1 VAVVSLT
8 RRLLDTVVVGGRPP
22 MRGLR
27 RIFLI
32 TLMGLVVQFV
42 LGMVLNLYVR
52 IPLSVS
58 RAGFIREVETAPLA
72 VTLHAVLGTLL
83 ICAGVIAV
91 VRAVR
96 TARYMLTGMAG
107 LTVAGLCAMMGA
119 FAEGEMY
126 VKDGRGSTS
135 LTMAVL
141 TGVAL
146 ACYINA
152 LARTVV
158 VPPQPD
164 PGQVSRTHPGPGQTG
179 TAPIPRQTPPPGT
192 VIPRQ
197 ARTP

>member
-8 RRLLDTVVVGGRPP
+8 RRLLDTVVVGGRPT

-52 IPLSVS
+52 IPSSVS
-58 RAGFIREVETAPLA
+58 RAGFIHEVETAPLA

-96 TARYMLTGMAG
+96 TAHHMLTGMAG
-107 LTVAGLCAMMGA
+107 LTVAGLCAMIGA

-126 VKDGRGSTS
+126 VKDGRVSTS

-158 VPPQPD
+158 PPQPD
-164 PGQVSRTHPGPGQTG
+164 PGQVSRTHPGPGQAG

>member
-1 VAVVSLT
+1 
-8 RRLLDTVVVGGRPP
+8 

-32 TLMGLVVQFV
+32 TLMGLVAQFM
-42 LGMVLNLYVR
+42 LGMVLNLYVT
-52 IPLSVS
+52 IPPSVS

-72 VTLHAVLGTLL
+72 VTLHVVLGAVL

-91 VRAVR
+91 IRAVR
-96 TARYMLTGMAG
+96 AARRLVTGMAG

-119 FAEGEMY
+119 FAAGEMF
-126 VKDGRGSTS
+126 VRDGRGSTS

-164 PGQVSRTHPGPGQTG
+164 PGKTQRTHPGPGQTG
-179 TAPIPRQTPPPGT
+179 TAPIPGQTGAAP
-192 VIPRQ
+192 IPRQ
-197 ARTP
+197 APPPGITIPRQHQR

>member
-1 VAVVSLT
+1 MAVVSLT
-8 RRLLDTVVVGGRPP
+8 HRLLDTVVAGGRPP

-42 LGMVLNLYVR
+42 LGMVLNLYVK

-72 VTLHAVLGTLL
+72 ITLHAVLGILL
-83 ICAGVIAV
+83 ICAGIIAV
-91 VRAVR
+91 IRAVR
-96 TARYMLTGMAG
+96 TARRLLTGLAG
-107 LTVAGLCAMMGA
+107 LTVGGLCAMMAA
-119 FAEGEMY
+119 FASGEMF
-126 VKDGRGSTS
+126 VRDTRGSTS

-164 PGQVSRTHPGPGQTG
+164 PGLASRAHPGPGQAG
-179 TAPIPRQTPPPGT
+179 TAPVPRQAPPSGITIPRQHQ
-192 VIPRQ
+192 R
-197 ARTP
+197 